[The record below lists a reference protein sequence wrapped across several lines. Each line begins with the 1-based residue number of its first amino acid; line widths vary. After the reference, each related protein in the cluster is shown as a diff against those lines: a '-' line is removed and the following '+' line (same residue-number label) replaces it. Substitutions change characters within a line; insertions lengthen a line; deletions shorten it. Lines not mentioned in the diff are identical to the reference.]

1 MTAYVVPCG
10 VSILDGLIPKADKR
24 PRDAK
29 PGRLVKSAADLGNSV
44 LALQDEKVCSWWV
57 DRAGVHADEARL
69 LSWDPRVL
77 CAETNSLAASSGLGR
92 LLGLL
97 DRGDRVLLLASDT
110 GRGVAAALYVAQHI
124 AGRAL
129 PDVAYLTTPDGL
141 PDTPLPLR
149 LEPGTLTVTR
159 LRGLD
164 PRGKFVEAVAGIGRL
179 LRAAADTGDDV
190 EVHLTGGFKA
200 TLLHTLAMTEVL
212 YSLAPDRVRA
222 CYVFEDSDDPH
233 AAGTSIGMR
242 RFAQEDTDDM
252 RRELAGIR
260 DGHRNPGARTF
271 EGLAWTESG
280 GLNAFG
286 YGYLAV
292 LGERLTPG
300 RPGLVGP

>member
-1 MTAYVVPCG
+1 MTMYVVPCG
-10 VSILDGLIPKADKR
+10 VSILDGLISKADKR

-29 PGRLVKSAADLGNSV
+29 PGRLVKSAADLGDGV
-44 LALQDEKVCSWWV
+44 LARRDEEVCAWWA
-57 DRAGVHADEARL
+57 DNAAAHADEARL
-69 LSWDPRVL
+69 LKWEPRVL
-77 CAETNSLAASSGLGR
+77 CAETNSLAASSGLEPLR
-92 LLGLL
+92 GLL
-97 DRGDRVLLLASDT
+97 DRGDRVLVLASDT
-110 GRGVAAALYVAQHI
+110 SRGVAAALYVAQHI
-124 AGRAL
+124 AGTAL

-149 LEPGTLTVTR
+149 LDPGTLTIVR

-179 LRAAADTGDDV
+179 LRAAADTGGAV

-212 YSLAPDRVRA
+212 YSLAADRVRA

-233 AAGTSIGMR
+233 ATVTSIGMR
-242 RFAQEDTDDM
+242 RFDQVDTDDM
-252 RRELAGIR
+252 RRELKGIR
-260 DGHRNPGARTF
+260 DGDRNKGARTF

-300 RPGLVGP
+300 RPGLTGP